1 MMILVFRTS
10 VVFFLACLFCSYEA
24 FAEQKKKI
32 PQLKVQTKMKR
43 SESDYALNSNQYTP
57 APYLD
62 DMLQNSQ
69 NSQSEGMQI
78 LGLGATIGSAFG
90 PIGTAVGGFVG
101 GLLCIVICHDDPPP
115 PNKPPYFTSCPESG
129 QTVYADEGKT
139 TAKLSWQTP
148 TATDP
153 ENGPLSVKLA
163 SGNESGSEF
172 ERGEHTIIYSA
183 ADSNGLSTS
192 CFFSFTIKVMTCDPP
207 QWPDNGYVHCDKSE
221 VMIGTS
227 CKVRCFS
234 GYKMD
239 PPHSRIKCVKNQNK
253 ATMDISIP
261 SCQEITCPI
270 KVVGMHPGH
279 GVPVCTHQSHKYDTA
294 CFTQCD
300 PGYALDKMMFSI
312 CQNNSLWST
321 NLPDCEDSEPPEITY
336 CPNTIYSYTNRNS
349 KEAIV
354 NWTEPLAS
362 DNSKNVTVRQTKGP
376 KNGSSF
382 RVGITEIRYQ
392 AIDSN
397 ENKSPDCTFFVVV
410 EELRCNPP
418 LFTDPYMIYQCP
430 EGFTYGSKCYLRC
443 MGKFPLVGNDSIICE
458 KNSTNDPPSTN
469 WNKGVRDPYCKR
481 IPCKDLPAPINGAIS
496 CDTWMFGRQCQ
507 MQCSKKYDIPAVG
520 SGFTGIFTCSE
531 KEGVFKPINTV
542 PNCTESRLPGH
553 IETLGEFFY
562 YIGSCNDPTVLDQIK
577 LNFIQQMEILEKN
590 GYAGVCSDTL
600 QCNVGN
606 VTVTCGPSSRK
617 RRSIESDEIPDRFKR
632 GDNAIR
638 VEIKISSLF
647 TNSNYSVSDSFE
659 FAKQIQK
666 NIFDKIK
673 DVSNSGKLTVNGL
686 APDAETFVI
695 GFSAPVCPEG
705 LYIRLSSLS
714 CVPCIS
720 GSFLSVDNRGRPVCT
735 PCPRGFY
742 KEDEFEVHCTQCPS
756 ETSTVT
762 TGSTHLAD
770 CIDKCGPGE
779 YSDTGLSPCSPCAK
793 STYQGKSMSTSCIQ
807 CPTGLTTAFTGSTN
821 VQNCT
826 QFDLMFKHVAN
837 KIEIRKPSEGT
848 NVQSVTVMLWM
859 RSAQDTFDLT
869 VFQSKSLTIRLKEK
883 LFIGKGLVGDWA
895 SAQILIENGTWVHLA
910 VVIKINHPA
919 VSVYVNGHQKY
930 QSNSS
935 VSITAAELSTAL
947 DDAFMKQNIDLGMFI
962 SGYQIVPNP
971 VSSDDI
977 LQFANTCHSKSAQS
991 VVTMDD
997 FIRKPLSGI
1006 EVIAP
1011 SKCDS
1016 VNKCESDPCN
1026 GQRCLNKV
1034 NGYVCQCN
1042 NGYNGKNCEIKPDY
1056 CKQDPCQNGALC
1068 TNTPD
1073 GNYTCTCK
1081 DGFKGRR
1088 CEKKIVNGGWS
1099 PWSEFSECTV
1109 SCNGGTKFRNRI
1121 CNSPKPDPDGIPCNL
1136 PDATQHVPCN
1146 EEKCPSCPHLKR
1158 GFGNVPHCHE
1168 TDDGH
1173 ELCKVTCRP
1182 GYSFLP
1188 GNSPL
1193 PEYKCGKNTSY
1204 IWNGKPPSCGKLDIP
1219 DQIATETIVSYTA
1232 PVSCDIA
1239 FRASQ
1244 ALKMKLESSIQCAQ
1258 NKTCTVTVDA
1268 KDCSSTNRK
1277 KRAASSQT
1285 QHVTLT
1291 TPTAEKFDIES
1302 LTKSNQTNAAARK
1315 YIIGI
1320 SELEISV
1327 QQLNGTDDILKIVID
1342 GNIFT
1347 PTGQTTTSIV
1357 RCPNGQGRMMFLCA
1371 DCPSGTHSLSSG
1383 KCVLCNIGNY
1393 QDEPG
1398 QTSCKSCPY
1407 GKTTAF
1413 VGSQSQLDCSE
1424 NYVNGNK
1431 ESHLPTGKNG
1441 EHETLI
1447 ITATTISVVLLLG
1460 MIISL
1465 GIFAYKKINRQRFR
1479 ENSRRIG
1486 SWTSLSMV
1494 TPNNEYSAM
1503 ESKPKLKM

>member
-1 MMILVFRTS
+1 MMTLVFKTS
-10 VVFFLACLFCSYEA
+10 VAFFLASLFCSYEA
-24 FAEQKKKI
+24 FAEQKKEI
-32 PQLKVQTKMKR
+32 SQLKSQTK
-43 SESDYALNSNQYTP
+43 Y
-57 APYLD
+57 

-69 NSQSEGMQI
+69 SRRSRGIPMIE
-78 LGLGATIGSAFG
+78 LGTTFGLPFG
-90 PIGTAVGGFVG
+90 PPASIAGRIFEG
-101 GLLCIVICHDDPPP
+101 IVCLFICHVTDPPP
-115 PNKPPYFTSCPESG
+115 PNKPPYFTFCPESR
-129 QTVYADEGKT
+129 QVYAEEGKT
-139 TAKLSWQTP
+139 TAKIFWKTP

-153 ENGPLSVKLA
+153 EDGNLSVKIG
-163 SGNESGSEF
+163 SGHIPGSEF
-172 ERGEHTIIYSA
+172 ERGDHTIIYSA
-183 ADSNGLSTS
+183 TDSYRVSTT
-192 CFFSFTIKVMTCDPP
+192 CVFSLTIKVLTCDPP
-207 QWPDNGYVHCDKSE
+207 QWPLNGDIQCDKSE
-221 VMIGTS
+221 LIIGTS
-227 CKVRCFS
+227 CTIRCNS

-239 PPHSRIKCVKNQNK
+239 PPNSRIKCVKNQNK
-253 ATMDISIP
+253 ATMDLSIP
-261 SCQEITCPI
+261 SCHEITCPI
-270 KVVGMHPGH
+270 EVADMNPEH

-300 PGYALDKMMFSI
+300 PGYALDRMMFSI

-354 NWTEPLAS
+354 NWSAPLAS
-362 DNSKNVTVRQTKGP
+362 DNSKNVTIRQTKGP

-382 RVGITEIRYQ
+382 SVGVTEIRYQ
-392 AIDSN
+392 AVDLN

-430 EGFTYGSKCYLRC
+430 EGFTYGSKCNLRC
-443 MGKFPLVGNDSIICE
+443 MGKFPLVGNDSIVCE
-458 KNSTNDPPSTN
+458 KNSTNDPPSTY
-469 WNKGVRDPYCKR
+469 WNKGISDPNCKR

-531 KEGVFKPINTV
+531 KEGVFKPLNTA
-542 PNCTESRLPGH
+542 PNCTESRLPGR

-562 YIGSCNDPTVLDQIK
+562 YTGSCSDPTVLEEIK

-606 VTVTCGPSSRK
+606 VSVTCGPSSRK
-617 RRSIESDEIPDRFKR
+617 RRSIKSDEISDRFKR
-632 GDNAIR
+632 GNDAIR

-647 TNSNYSVSDSFE
+647 TNSNSSVSDSFK
-659 FAKQIQK
+659 FAKQIQN

-673 DVSNSGKLTVNGL
+673 DVSNSGKLTVSGL
-686 APDAETFVI
+686 SPDAETFTI

-720 GSFLSVDNRGRPVCT
+720 GSFLTVDNRGRPVCT

-742 KEDEFEVHCTQCPS
+742 KDDEFEVHCTQCPD
-756 ETSTVT
+756 ETSTVE

-779 YSDTGLSPCSPCAK
+779 FSVTGLSPCSACAK
-793 STYQGKSMSTSCIQ
+793 STYQSDSMSTSCIQ
-807 CPTGLTTAFTGSTN
+807 CPTGLTTAFQGSTN

-826 QFDLMFKHVAN
+826 EFDLMFRHIGN
-837 KIEIRKPSEGT
+837 KIEFRKPTRGT
-848 NVQSVTVMLWM
+848 NIQGVTVMLWM
-859 RSAQDTFDLT
+859 QSAQDTFDMT
-869 VFQSKSLTIRLKEK
+869 FFQSKSLTIRLKEK
-883 LFIGKGLVGDWA
+883 MYFGKGLVGAWA
-895 SAQILIENGTWVHLA
+895 SAQVSIENGTWVHIA
-910 VVIKINHPA
+910 VVIQRKNPT
-919 VSVYVNGHQKY
+919 VSLYVNGNQKY
-930 QSNSS
+930 QSSS
-935 VSITAAELSTAL
+935 GISITAAELSTAL
-947 DDAFMKQNIDLGMFI
+947 DDAFIQQNINSGMSI
-962 SGYQIVPNP
+962 SGYQIVPNSM
-971 VSSDDI
+971 SSDDI
-977 LQFANTCHSKSAQS
+977 SHFANTCHSKSVQS
-991 VVTMDD
+991 VVTVND
-997 FIRKPLSGI
+997 FIGKPLRGVD
-1006 EVIAP
+1006 VIAP

-1016 VNKCESDPCN
+1016 VNECESDPCN
-1026 GQRCLNKV
+1026 GHRCINRV

-1042 NGYNGKNCEIKPDY
+1042 KGYNGKSCEIKPDY
-1056 CKQDPCQNGALC
+1056 CKHDPCQNGALC

-1099 PWSEFSECTV
+1099 PWGEFSECTV
-1109 SCNGGTKFRNRI
+1109 SCNGGTKFRRRI
-1121 CNSPKPDPDGIPCNL
+1121 CNSPKPDPDGISCNAS
-1136 PDATQHVPCN
+1136 DAIQHVPCN
-1146 EEKCPSCPHLKR
+1146 EDKCPSCPHLER
-1158 GFGNVPHCHE
+1158 GFGNVPHCLE
-1168 TDDGH
+1168 TGDGH
-1173 ELCKVTCRP
+1173 EICKITCRP

-1219 DQIATETIVSYTA
+1219 DQITTETIVSYNA
-1232 PVSCDIA
+1232 PVGCDIA
-1239 FRASQ
+1239 SRASQ
-1244 ALKMKLESSIQCAQ
+1244 SLKVKLESSIQCAQ
-1258 NKTCTVTVDA
+1258 NKTCTVAVDA
-1268 KDCSSTNRK
+1268 KDCASTFRK
-1277 KRAASSQT
+1277 KRAGSSQT
-1285 QHVTLT
+1285 QHITLT
-1291 TPTAEKFDIES
+1291 TATAEKFDIES
-1302 LTKSNQTNAAARK
+1302 LIKWNQTNVAAKK

-1327 QQLNGTDDILKIVID
+1327 QQLNGTDDILTIVID

-1371 DCPSGTHSLSSG
+1371 DCPSGTHSSSSG
-1383 KCVLCNIGNY
+1383 KCVLCNKGNY
-1393 QDEPG
+1393 QDESG

-1424 NYVNGNK
+1424 NHVNGNK
-1431 ESHLPTGKNG
+1431 ESHLSTVKNG
-1441 EHETLI
+1441 EHQTLI
-1447 ITATTISVVLLLG
+1447 ITATTISVVLLIG
-1460 MIISL
+1460 MTSAL
-1465 GIFAYKKINRQRFR
+1465 GIFACKKINRQRYR
-1479 ENSRRIG
+1479 ENSQRIG
-1486 SWTSLSMV
+1486 SWASLSMV
-1494 TPNNEYSAM
+1494 MPNNEYIAM
-1503 ESKPKLKM
+1503 ESKPKFKM

>member
-1 MMILVFRTS
+1 MILVVKTS
-10 VVFFLACLFCSYEA
+10 IVFFLACLFCSYEA
-24 FAEQKKKI
+24 FAEQKKEV
-32 PQLKVQTKMKR
+32 PQLKVQTKLKR
-43 SESDYALNSNQYTP
+43 SESDSALNSNQYTP

-69 NSQSEGMQI
+69 NSQSEGMQMI
-78 LGLGATIGSAFG
+78 GLGATIGSAFG

-101 GLLCIVICHDDPPP
+101 GLLCIFICHDDPPP

-129 QTVYADEGKT
+129 RDVYGEEGKT
-139 TAKLSWQTP
+139 TAKISWQSP

-153 ENGPLSVKLA
+153 EDGTLSVKLQ
-163 SGNESGSEF
+163 SGHESGSEF
-172 ERGEHTIIYSA
+172 ERGAHTIIYSA
-183 ADSNGLSTS
+183 TDSNGISTS

-207 QWPDNGYVHCDKSE
+207 QWPFNGYVQCDKSE

-227 CKVRCFS
+227 CTVRCFS

-239 PPHSRIKCVKNQNK
+239 PPNSRIKCVKNQNN
-253 ATMDISIP
+253 ATMDLSMP

-270 KVVGMHPGH
+270 EVAGMNPEH
-279 GVPVCTHQSHKYDTA
+279 GMPVCTHQSHKYDTA

-300 PGYALDKMMFSI
+300 PGYALDRMMFSI

-321 NLPDCEDSEPPEITY
+321 NLPDCEDSEPPDITY

-349 KEAIV
+349 KEAVV
-354 NWTEPLAS
+354 NWSMPLAS
-362 DNSKNVTVRQTKGP
+362 DNSKNVTIRQIKGP

-392 AIDSN
+392 AVDFN

-430 EGFTYGSKCYLRC
+430 EGFTYGSKCNLRC
-443 MGKFPLVGNDSIICE
+443 MGKFPLVGNHSIVCE
-458 KNSTNDPPSTN
+458 KNSTNDPPSTY
-469 WNKGVRDPYCKR
+469 WNKGISDPYCKR

-531 KEGVFKPINTV
+531 KEGVFKPLNTV

-562 YIGSCNDPTVLDQIK
+562 YTGSCNDPTVLEEIK

-600 QCNVGN
+600 ECNVGN
-606 VTVTCGPSSRK
+606 VSVTCGPSSRK
-617 RRSIESDEIPDRFKR
+617 RRSIESDEIFDRFKR

-647 TNSNYSVSDSFE
+647 TNSNSSVSDSFE
-659 FAKQIQK
+659 FAKQIQN

-673 DVSNSGKLTVNGL
+673 DVSNSGKLTINGL
-686 APDAETFVI
+686 SPDAETFTI

-720 GSFLSVDNRGRPVCT
+720 GSFLTVDNRGRPVCT

-742 KEDEFEVHCTQCPS
+742 KEDEFEVHCTQCPD
-756 ETSTVT
+756 ETSTVE
-762 TGSTHLAD
+762 TGSTHLTD
-770 CIDKCGPGE
+770 CIDECGPGE
-779 YSDTGLSPCSPCAK
+779 YSDTGLSPCLPCAK
-793 STYQGKSMSTSCIQ
+793 STYQNNSMSTSCIQ
-807 CPTGLTTAFTGSTN
+807 CPTGLTTAFQGSTN

-826 QFDLMFKHVAN
+826 EFDLMFKHVGN
-837 KIEIRKPSEGT
+837 KIEISNPSGGIHIKG
-848 NVQSVTVMLWM
+848 VTVMLWM
-859 RSAQDTFDLT
+859 RPAQDTFDMT
-869 VFQSKSLTIRLKEK
+869 VLQSKGLTIRLKEK
-883 LFIGKGLVGDWA
+883 LLIGKSPVVDWA
-895 SAQILIENGTWVHLA
+895 SAHVFIENGTWVHLA
-910 VVIKINHPA
+910 VVIQEHHPA
-919 VSVYVNGHQKY
+919 VSVYVNGNQKY

-947 DDAFMKQNIDLGMFI
+947 DDAFIQQNIDLGMSI
-962 SGYQIVPNP
+962 SGYQIVPIP
-971 VSSDDI
+971 MSSNDI
-977 LQFANTCHSKSAQS
+977 LQFARTCHSKSAQS
-991 VVTMDD
+991 VVTVND
-997 FIRKPLSGI
+997 FIGKPLSGI

-1011 SKCDS
+1011 SKCNS
-1016 VNKCESDPCN
+1016 VNECESYPCN
-1026 GQRCLNKV
+1026 GHRCLNKA
-1034 NGYVCQCN
+1034 NGYLCQCS

-1068 TNTPD
+1068 ENTPD

-1081 DGFKGRR
+1081 DGFKGMR

-1109 SCNGGTKFRNRI
+1109 SCNGGSRFRKRI
-1121 CNSPKPDPDGIPCNL
+1121 CNSPKPDPDGIPCNVA
-1136 PDATQHVPCN
+1136 DATQHVPCN

-1173 ELCKVTCRP
+1173 EICKVTCRL

-1219 DQIATETIVSYTA
+1219 DQITTETIVSYNT

-1239 FRASQ
+1239 SRASQ
-1244 ALKMKLESSIQCAQ
+1244 SLKVKLESSIQCAQ
-1258 NKTCTVTVDA
+1258 NKTCTVAVDA

-1277 KRAASSQT
+1277 KRTASSQT

-1291 TPTAEKFDIES
+1291 TATAEKFDIES
-1302 LTKSNQTNAAARK
+1302 LTKSNQTNAAAKK

-1327 QQLNGTDDILKIVID
+1327 QQLNGTDDILRIVID

-1371 DCPSGTHSLSSG
+1371 DCPSGTHSSSSG
-1383 KCVLCNIGNY
+1383 KCVLCNKGNY

-1407 GKTTAF
+1407 GKTTVF

-1424 NYVNGNK
+1424 NNVYGNK

-1441 EHETLI
+1441 EHGTLI

-1465 GIFAYKKINRQRFR
+1465 GIFAYKKIERQRFR
-1479 ENSRRIG
+1479 KNSQRIG
-1486 SWTSLSMV
+1486 SWASLSMV
-1494 TPNNEYSAM
+1494 TPNNEHIAM
-1503 ESKPKLKM
+1503 ESKPKFKM